1 MEDED
6 DLSDLQARNIDQETE
21 ELRKHFEKEI
31 KHYRQL
37 RMPMLGGGFSSNQIQ
52 NQLST
57 NPGS

>member
-1 MEDED
+1 VEDED

-52 NQLST
+52 N
-57 NPGS
+57 